1 MKVQEMENVAQEIEN
16 VVQEYAVYLKATS
29 NAMLKERMDNGEIIE
44 GMLQVNFR
52 LGEISFT
59 FGERLAF
66 RFSECSAGTN
76 GEFYFSD
83 GTSYFAFSPER
94 PEVVKEMK

>member
-1 MKVQEMENVAQEIEN
+1 MENAVK
-16 VVQEYAVYLKATS
+16 EYAVYLKATS
-29 NAMLKERMDNGEIIE
+29 NMVLTERMNNGEVIE
-44 GMLQVNFR
+44 GMLQINFR

-66 RFSECSAGTN
+66 RFNEYSVDTN
-76 GEFYFSD
+76 GEFHFSD
-83 GTSYFAFSPER
+83 GTSYYTFSSER